1 MNTFDVLKKEL
12 APKVKANAEIKLDS
26 TMQELGVDSLDLVD
40 VVLSMEEQ
48 FSITFEDEE
57 LQNLATVTDVVNLID
72 AKRK

>member
-1 MNTFDVLKKEL
+1 MNTFDVLKPEL
-12 APKVKANAEIKLDS
+12 APKVKANAEIELNS
-26 TMQELGVDSLDLVD
+26 AMQELGVDSLDLVD

-57 LQNLATVTDVVNLID
+57 LQNLATVADVVNLID

>member
-1 MNTFDVLKKEL
+1 MNTFDVLKQEL

-48 FSITFEDEE
+48 FSITFEDDE
-57 LQNLATVTDVVNLID
+57 LQNLTTVTDVVNLID